1 MKSQWIFLIVASLH
15 VFALSQPEPAYCVFK
30 QEEVAAEIDRL
41 KNQALSEIHQAQI
54 EAIFQIEGLVQDS
67 IRNL

>member
-54 EAIFQIEGLVQDS
+54 
-67 IRNL
+67 